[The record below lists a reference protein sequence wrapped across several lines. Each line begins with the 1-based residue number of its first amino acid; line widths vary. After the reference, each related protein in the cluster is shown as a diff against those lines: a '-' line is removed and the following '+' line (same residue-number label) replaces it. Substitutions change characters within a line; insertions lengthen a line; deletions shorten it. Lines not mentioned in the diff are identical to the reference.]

1 MTNDLTADKI
11 RTLLKLEPLATCGF
25 VRVTFI
31 SEKRIAPGGLPAP
44 FADGPPA
51 GSALYFMV
59 TPDARYFCIASVAT
73 SYISLLSR

>member
-11 RTLLKLEPLATCGF
+11 RTLLKLEPHATCGF

-44 FADGPPA
+44 FADRRPA

-59 TPDARYFCIASVAT
+59 TPDAPVLLHRIRNDQL
-73 SYISLLSR
+73 SLLSR